1 MNGGSHIK
9 DVNLSLPK
17 EYNHSQEA
25 DLGYISS
32 IPHFVFLYIIVKN
45 NNNLVPKFW
54 GWLLIILVRV
64 SHMNSLSPFYS
75 I

>member
-1 MNGGSHIK
+1 MKGRSHIK

-32 IPHFVFLYIIVKN
+32 ISHFVFLYIIV
-45 NNNLVPKFW
+45 
-54 GWLLIILVRV
+54 
-64 SHMNSLSPFYS
+64 
-75 I
+75 